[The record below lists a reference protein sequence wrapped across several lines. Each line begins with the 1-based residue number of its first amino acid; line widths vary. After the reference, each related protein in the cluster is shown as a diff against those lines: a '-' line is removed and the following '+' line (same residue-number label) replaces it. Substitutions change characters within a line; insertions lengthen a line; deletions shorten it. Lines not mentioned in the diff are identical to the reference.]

1 MGVVFHRAPAQQK
14 EARNACRLALALA
27 GTPSPAK
34 DLGILAIRHTPAA
47 SGRLHGL
54 DIVWQLGGQED
65 LVLRVLWSDSDDGT
79 KPLVVTWKPGSWL
92 KILERVAAKNG
103 AA

>member
-1 MGVVFHRAPAQQK
+1 MGVVFPRQMQQQR
-14 EARNACRLALALA
+14 EARNAFRMALALA
-27 GTPSPAK
+27 ETPTASR
-34 DLGILAIRHTPAA
+34 DLGILAIHYTPA
-47 SGRLHGL
+47 GRGRPHNL
-54 DIVWQLGGQED
+54 DIVRQLGGQED

-79 KPLVVTWKPGSWL
+79 KPLVVTWRPGAWL